1 MNTCCRG
8 SSAHRHSVR
17 RAHPSLSPVCGDY
30 ISMATEMEPS
40 DVIRLIMQY
49 LKENNLYRTLT
60 TLQEETTVSLNTV
73 ESIDSFIAD
82 VKSGHW
88 DSVLLAIKS
97 LKLPDNTLIDLYE
110 QVVMELIEMREVGA
124 ARSLL
129 RQTDPMIM
137 LKQTQPE
144 RYIHL
149 DKMLTCTCFDPREAY
164 RQGSSKENR
173 RQAIAEALVREV
185 SVVPPSRL
193 MALLVQVGSMRIQQY
208 PDEPPTDIET
218 SGNQDTE
225 MEKESFPTQLYRHIK
240 FGRRSHVECASF
252 SPDGKYLITGSVD
265 GFIEVWN
272 FKTGKISK
280 DLKYQAHD
288 SFMMMDDAVLCMCF
302 CKDTDLLA
310 TGAQNGKIKVW
321 RIQSGSCLR
330 RFEHAHNKGV
340 TCVSFSKDHTQ
351 ILSASFNQTIRIH
364 ELRSGKTLKE
374 LKSHS
379 SFVND
384 AFFTPDGFHIVGASS
399 DGTVKI
405 WNTTSC
411 QCIHTFTS
419 VSRTPDEPVNSVIP
433 LPQNPEHFVICNH
446 SDTVVIMNMSGQAV
460 KTFSS
465 DRQQRAHFVCC
476 TLSPRGEWIYCV
488 GEDSVLHCFDY
499 TTGKLQKTL
508 TVSCPGP
515 REVCHRHRS
524 PPTRESDRHVQR
536 GRPPEAVETLSCS
549 PPPPPPRRSPEPD
562 AWL

>member
-1 MNTCCRG
+1 
-8 SSAHRHSVR
+8 
-17 RAHPSLSPVCGDY
+17 
-30 ISMATEMEPS
+30 MATEMEPS

-73 ESIDSFIAD
+73 ESIDSFVAD
-82 VKSGHW
+82 IKSGHW

-149 DKMLTCTCFDPREAY
+149 DKMLTRSYFDPCEAY
-164 RQGSSKENR
+164 PKGSSKEDR
-173 RQAIAEALVREV
+173 RRAIAEALVREV

-193 MALLVQVGSMRIQQY
+193 MALLDQVGSMRIQQHADQL
-208 PDEPPTDIET
+208 PADMTIET
-218 SGNQDTE
+218 SGNQDRGT
-225 MEKESFPTQLYRHIK
+225 EKESFPTQLYRHIK
-240 FGRRSHVECASF
+240 FGRRSHVECACF
-252 SPDGKYLITGSVD
+252 SPDGRYLVTGSVD

-302 CKDTDLLA
+302 SKDTDLLA

-321 RIQSGSCLR
+321 RVQSGSCLR

-340 TCVSFSKDHTQ
+340 TCVSFSKDNNH

-379 SFVND
+379 AFEKD
-384 AFFTPDGFHIVGASS
+384 AFFTQDGFHIISASS

-411 QCIHTFTS
+411 ECLRTFKS
-419 VSRTPDEPVNSVIP
+419 VSRTSDDPVNNVIP

-446 SDTVVIMNMSGQAV
+446 SDTVVIMNMDGQIV
-460 KTFSS
+460 RTFSS
-465 DRQQRAHFVCC
+465 DRKQRADFVCC
-476 TLSPRGEWIYCV
+476 TVSPRGDWIYCV
-488 GEDSVLHCFDY
+488 GEDFVLYCFHY
-499 TTGKLQKTL
+499 TTGRLQKTL
-508 TVSCPGP
+508 TVHEKDVIGVAHHP
-515 REVCHRHRS
+515 RENLIATYSEDGLLRLWK
-524 PPTRESDRHVQR
+524 P
-536 GRPPEAVETLSCS
+536 
-549 PPPPPPRRSPEPD
+549 
-562 AWL
+562 

>member
-1 MNTCCRG
+1 MTASENKTGFQCLVDHSG
-8 SSAHRHSVR
+8 S
-17 RAHPSLSPVCGDY
+17 L
-30 ISMATEMEPS
+30 

-82 VKSGHW
+82 IKSGHW

-149 DKMLTCTCFDPREAY
+149 ENLLTCSYFDPREAY
-164 RQGSSKENR
+164 LKGSSKEKR
-173 RQAIAEALVREV
+173 RRAIAEALVREV

-193 MALLVQVGSMRIQQY
+193 MGLLGQSMRIQQY
-208 PDEPPTDIET
+208 AGHVFPDTTIET
-218 SGNQDTE
+218 SGNKDKHV
-225 MEKESFPTQLYRHIK
+225 EKESFPTQLYRHIK
-240 FGRRSHVECASF
+240 FGRRSHVECARF

-272 FKTGKISK
+272 FNTGKISK
-280 DLKYQAHD
+280 DLKYQAQE

-302 CKDTDLLA
+302 SQDTDLLA

-321 RIQSGSCLR
+321 NIQSGLCLW
-330 RFEHAHNKGV
+330 RFDHAHNKGV
-340 TCVSFSKDHTQ
+340 TCLSFSKDNNQ
-351 ILSASFNQTIRIH
+351 ILSASFNKTIRIH
-364 ELRSGKTLKE
+364 ELRSGKLLKE
-374 LKSHS
+374 LNGHS

-384 AFFTPDGFHIVGASS
+384 ASFTQDGSHIISASS

-405 WNTTSC
+405 WNTKSC
-411 QCIHTFTS
+411 ECIHTFKS
-419 VSRTPDEPVNSVIP
+419 LSRTPEVPVNNVIP

-446 SDTVVIMNMSGQAV
+446 SNTVVIMSMHGQV
-460 KTFSS
+460 
-465 DRQQRAHFVCC
+465 RALGLKRADFVCC
-476 TLSPRGEWIYCV
+476 TLSPHGEWIYCV
-488 GEDSVLHCFDY
+488 GEDLVLYCFNY
-499 TTGKLQKTL
+499 TTGRLQKTL
-508 TVSCPGP
+508 TVHEKDVIGIAHHPHENLIATYSEDGLLRLWKP
-515 REVCHRHRS
+515 
-524 PPTRESDRHVQR
+524 
-536 GRPPEAVETLSCS
+536 
-549 PPPPPPRRSPEPD
+549 
-562 AWL
+562 

>member
-1 MNTCCRG
+1 
-8 SSAHRHSVR
+8 
-17 RAHPSLSPVCGDY
+17 
-30 ISMATEMEPS
+30 MAVEMEPS

-82 VKSGHW
+82 IKNGHW
-88 DSVLLAIKS
+88 DSVLLAIES

-144 RYIHL
+144 RYMHL
-149 DKMLTCTCFDPREAY
+149 ENLLTCSYFDPREAY
-164 RQGSSKENR
+164 PKGSSKEKR
-173 RQAIAEALVREV
+173 RRAIAEALVREV

-193 MALLVQVGSMRIQQY
+193 MGLLEQVGSMRIQGY
-208 PDEPPTDIET
+208 PGHLSPDMTIDT
-218 SGNQDTE
+218 SANKDRQV
-225 MEKESFPTQLYRHIK
+225 EKESFPTQLYRHIK
-240 FGRRSHVECASF
+240 FGRRSHVECARF

-272 FKTGKISK
+272 FNTGKLSK
-280 DLKYQAHD
+280 DLKYQAQD

-302 CKDTDLLA
+302 SQDTDLLA

-321 RIQSGSCLR
+321 KIQSGLCLR
-330 RFEHAHNKGV
+330 RFEHAHDKGV
-340 TCVSFSKDHTQ
+340 TCLSFSKDNNQ

-374 LKSHS
+374 LNGHS

-384 AFFTPDGFHIVGASS
+384 AAFTQNGNHIISASS

-405 WNTTSC
+405 WNTKSC
-411 QCIHTFTS
+411 ECIHTLKSLSQTS
-419 VSRTPDEPVNSVIP
+419 EVPVNNVIP
-433 LPQNPEHFVICNH
+433 LPQNPEQFVICNH
-446 SDTVVIMNMSGQAV
+446 SDTVVVMNMHGQTV

-465 DRQQRAHFVCC
+465 DKKERADFVCC
-476 TLSPRGEWIYCV
+476 TVSPRGEWIYCV
-488 GEDSVLHCFDY
+488 GEDLVLYCFNY
-499 TTGKLQKTL
+499 TTGRLQKTL
-508 TVSCPGP
+508 TVHEKDVIGIAHHPHENLIATYSEDGLLRLWKP
-515 REVCHRHRS
+515 
-524 PPTRESDRHVQR
+524 
-536 GRPPEAVETLSCS
+536 
-549 PPPPPPRRSPEPD
+549 
-562 AWL
+562 